1 MKNIQQLSYC
11 TFSDKQQKEKL
22 EWERIEATDSILKD
36 LRSVADTRPPE
47 NSWQPLEGTTRDN
60 NGTSYSSYNVPQSTN
75 VFDPSS
81 AYDLEQREM
90 DIIAN
95 LERDDE
101 ASRRLGGNC
110 CHDDSDAY
118 QDQGSSRSTDSI
130 HSSTVASIEARV
142 TQDMRSTPS
151 TVRMTHR
158 SPTERRNYD
167 LEEER
172 RRMEKWDA
180 EQEEKRKVGLRCLI
194 SGVIIFTPL
203 LFCFLHVNPN
213 PGLRPFTL

>member
-11 TFSDKQQKEKL
+11 TFSDMQQKEKL

-47 NSWQPLEGTTRDN
+47 NSWQPLEGTMRVN
-60 NGTSYSSYNVPQSTN
+60 NSTSYSPYSVPHSTN

-81 AYDLEQREM
+81 AYDLEQGEM

-101 ASRRLGGNC
+101 ASRRLGNG

-118 QDQGSSRSTDSI
+118 QDQGSSRSTDSV

-158 SPTERRNYD
+158 SPTERRMYD
-167 LEEER
+167 VEEER
-172 RRMEKWDA
+172 RKMEKWDS
-180 EQEEKRKVGLRCLI
+180 EQEEKRKVGL
-194 SGVIIFTPL
+194 
-203 LFCFLHVNPN
+203 
-213 PGLRPFTL
+213 